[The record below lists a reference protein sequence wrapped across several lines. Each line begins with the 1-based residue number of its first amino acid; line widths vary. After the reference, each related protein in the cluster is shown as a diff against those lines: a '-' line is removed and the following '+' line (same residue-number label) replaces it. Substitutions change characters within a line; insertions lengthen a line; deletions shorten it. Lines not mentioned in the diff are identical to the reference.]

1 MLIFK
6 HNICWLFNMRYKK
19 RINEF
24 TKFDNERRIVI
35 VIHQLMGWIWPWKV
49 PSMLCLAIVLYP
61 LAHILSLVPKPGS
74 CQISRNRLIC
84 VFGVRDSGKITYSV
98 VTWDRMPQ
106 IIHTR
111 YQNDRGKMTIILVYH
126 NMALRVCRAHHLRKC
141 EILGPISCLFFILLS
156 H

>member
-1 MLIFK
+1 
-6 HNICWLFNMRYKK
+6 
-19 RINEF
+19 
-24 TKFDNERRIVI
+24 
-35 VIHQLMGWIWPWKV
+35 
-49 PSMLCLAIVLYP
+49 MLCLTIVLYP

-98 VTWDRMPQ
+98 PQ

-141 EILGPISCLFFILLS
+141 EILGPISSLFFILLS